1 MNKKLILLVALLFV
15 FAIAAGTF
23 YAVNAADDK
32 AKSSTVLKDD
42 CCKKDA
48 ADCQQAECCKK
59 NAADCKEKAAAKE
72 ECSKDKTGCSKAK
85 TESAASESKCAGCP
99 AKSACEKK

>member
-23 YAVNAADDK
+23 HAVNAADDK
-32 AKSSTVLKDD
+32 AKSSTVQKDD
-42 CCKKDA
+42 
-48 ADCQQAECCKK
+48 CCKK
-59 NAADCKEKAAAKE
+59 NAADCKEKAADCKEKADAKE
-72 ECSKDKTGCSKAK
+72 CAKEKSGCCSKAK
-85 TESAASESKCAGCP
+85 TEAAASEAKCAGCP